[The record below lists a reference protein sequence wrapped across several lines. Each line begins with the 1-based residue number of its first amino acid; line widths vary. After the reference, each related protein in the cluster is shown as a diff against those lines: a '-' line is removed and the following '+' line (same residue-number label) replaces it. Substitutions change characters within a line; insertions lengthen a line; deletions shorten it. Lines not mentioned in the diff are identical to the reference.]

1 MFECRKTI
9 YSLLMQ
15 LHKHFQNGFGIVIE
29 GQSIISL
36 EDSDS
41 EIVEAVMNGTMAI
54 HVDRTGSAKL
64 APKECV
70 VMDGRESVNNH
81 VPIAEYLRI
90 FNRFGIFRGQSL
102 LKCLLSG

>member
-41 EIVEAVMNGTMAI
+41 EIVEAIMNGTKLGPPNS
-54 HVDRTGSAKL
+54 RQKSASSWTAVKVL
-64 APKECV
+64 IIMFP
-70 VMDGRESVNNH
+70 
-81 VPIAEYLRI
+81 
-90 FNRFGIFRGQSL
+90 
-102 LKCLLSG
+102 